1 MARALRQLRMSRMI
15 AAALSLAV
23 LVASVVGAAA
33 HAREHG
39 RHGHHHGAGS
49 ISTDADRGALYAPV
63 AEYIELLV
71 IGDDEPQPI
80 TQHAGCLD
88 FICHGGVAVPTTPWN
103 VGSWPQAAVFPWGG
117 RSLVSVSPARLD
129 RPPKSRVSA

>member
-39 RHGHHHGAGS
+39 HHGHHHGAGS
-49 ISTDADRGALYAPV
+49 ISSDADRGALYAPV

-71 IGDDEPQPI
+71 IVDDEPQPI

-103 VGSWPQAAVFPWGG
+103 VGSWPQAAVFPWRA
-117 RSLVSVSPARLD
+117 RSLVSMSPARLD